1 MLLDNR
7 KLYRNGLP
15 PALQLDWDDF
25 ECGLSEENEQA
36 LGHVAE
42 WTVLAYMAADC
53 NLAPYMF
60 DDLWELKR
68 IGSNKDVN
76 VLTMFDGP
84 LLTDSFFARLNPNTT
99 LGQDIILRFNELR
112 SSDASTISLALRLA
126 SAYPAKRR
134 LLILGGHGQGWKGVL
149 LDQNI
154 GLLYTKEPGRV
165 FLPGPGSECDARL
178 RACLTRTQARL
189 NLELEK
195 AHGPQTPYDI
205 LAFDA
210 CYMGSA
216 EAVAAFSDFAN
227 LLVVSEDQVPGDGF
241 AYGSIL
247 GGLLNNPGQSPLDL
261 ATAIVTSTN
270 LMYRTTDP
278 ARKITLAALASEH
291 LTPFAE
297 TFVRLVQALDTSDPP
312 TFSAVR
318 RSLENV
324 WNFGATGT
332 IDLRGFVMNLFNEEL
347 PLVAREPAAAVL
359 DSYATLVVAFAGGAT
374 ATTTNG
380 LSIYAPAPVDFDV
393 AYIGASNELRLNF
406 GIWALFL
413 GGYYLQLLGAEEP
426 EHPLIQAIARTME
439 TLRARGIYKP

>member
-1 MLLDNR
+1 MLLDNK

-15 PALQLDWDDF
+15 PALQLGWDDF
-25 ECGLSEENEQA
+25 HCGLSQENEQA

-68 IGSNKDVN
+68 LGSNKDVH
-76 VLTMFDGP
+76 VLAMFDGP

-112 SSDASTISLALRLA
+112 SSEASTLTLALRLA
-126 SAYPAKRR
+126 STYPAKRR
-134 LLILGGHGQGWKGVL
+134 LLLLGGHGQGWKGVL

-154 GLLYTKEPGRV
+154 GLLYTKEPGRLL
-165 FLPGPGSECDARL
+165 LPGPGSECDARL
-178 RACLTRTQARL
+178 HACLTRTQARL
-189 NLELEK
+189 NVELEK
-195 AHGPQTPYDI
+195 ADDAQTRYDI

-216 EAVAAFSDFAN
+216 EAVAAFSHLAD

-261 ATAIVTSTN
+261 ATSIVTSTN
-270 LMYRTTDP
+270 LMYRTTDQT
-278 ARKITLAALASEH
+278 RKITLAALAAEQLS
-291 LTPFAE
+291 PFAE
-297 TFVRLVQALDTSDPP
+297 TFVRLVQALDTNEPS
-312 TFSAVR
+312 TLSAVR
-318 RSLENV
+318 YSLENA

-332 IDLRGFVMNLFNEEL
+332 IDLRGFVMNLLSREL
-347 PLVAREPAAAVL
+347 PLAAKEAATAVL
-359 DSYATLVVAFAGGAT
+359 DSYAKLVVAFAGGAT

-380 LSIYAPAPVDFDV
+380 LSIYAPPPADFEV
-393 AYIGASNELRLNF
+393 AYIEASNQMSLNL
-406 GIWALFL
+406 GIWAWFL
-413 GGYYLQLLGAEEP
+413 GGYYLQLLGAEAP
-426 EHPLIQAIARTME
+426 EHPLIQSLVLTMQD
-439 TLRARGIYKP
+439 LRARGIYNP